1 MGEDTPLPAVRQREM
16 ALAANQSLWAQD
28 FRLVTFGRELTVQ
41 AKAWA
46 SALNAEWDRAWSRS
60 GGRCG
65 RSWRRSVTPPTKM
78 VRGRT
83 HLAFSNTAPDPQQDG
98 WHHAE
103 VV

>member
-1 MGEDTPLPAVRQREM
+1 MGEDTIRYLLYVSGKWRWRPTKVCGLGV
-16 ALAANQSLWAQD
+16 D
-28 FRLVTFGRELTVQ
+28 RELTVQ
-41 AKAWA
+41 AKARA

-65 RSWRRSVTPPTKM
+65 RSWRRSVTAPTKM
-78 VRGRT
+78 VRGPT